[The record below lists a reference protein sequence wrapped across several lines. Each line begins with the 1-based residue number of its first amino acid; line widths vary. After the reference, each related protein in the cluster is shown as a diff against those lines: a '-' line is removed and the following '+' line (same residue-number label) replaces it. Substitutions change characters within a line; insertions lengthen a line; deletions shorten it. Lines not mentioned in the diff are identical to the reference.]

1 MTVLFLP
8 DCEKLS
14 VMKNISNSE
23 EQVDIILCEIL
34 LLLES
39 NSRLTCPPFCS
50 ASIPQ
55 LYQLGDG
62 N

>member
-8 DCEKLS
+8 DCEKLC

-23 EQVDIILCEIL
+23 EQVDIILYEVL

-39 NSRLTCPPFCS
+39 NSRLTWPLFCP

-55 LYQLGDG
+55 LYCGRW
-62 N
+62 